1 LEEPLADREARP
13 RASESDVAETGA
25 RKWIITV
32 TVVLATLIELIDT
45 SIVNVALPQ
54 MMGNLSATLDEVA
67 WVVTSYVVANVII
80 VPMTGF
86 LSGIFGRR
94 NYFAGSIVLFTIA
107 SFFCGHATNIWELV
121 FFRFVQGVGGGA
133 LFSTSQSIL
142 IETFP
147 PEELGLANGLFG
159 LGVVMGPTIGPTLGG
174 WIVDNYSWPWIF
186 YVNIPIGIAAALLTI
201 SFIRETPHRRR
212 VESVD
217 WSGIALLVVGIGS
230 LQVVLERGERD
241 DWFSATYITVLSLV
255 ALIGI
260 AAFVWRELTAE
271 HPVVDLHVLKDRSLA
286 VGTLFTFI
294 LGFGLYS
301 SVFIFPVFAQNLLGF
316 TAMQTGLI
324 LLPGGIATAFM
335 MPIVGKLLQRGV
347 PAQLMNALGFGSFF
361 VFTRMLS
368 HSTLSSGRVDF
379 FWPLIF
385 RGVGLGLL
393 FVPLTTLALSNL
405 RGKDVAQG
413 TGLTNMMRQLG
424 GSFGIALIA
433 TYVEKRSWVHRQTL
447 LEHVS
452 IYDPALRE
460 RFNQIVAGL
469 MSRGSNLIEAQRQAY
484 AAIEGAVTR
493 QTFLLTYMDAFR
505 VVGIFFLFCIPLLLL
520 FRRRRRGEA
529 PAAPALAH

>member
-1 LEEPLADREARP
+1 MAEAG
-13 RASESDVAETGA
+13 V
-25 RKWIITV
+25 RKWIITI

-67 WVVTSYVVANVII
+67 WVVTSYVVANVIV

-94 NYFAGSIVLFTIA
+94 NYFAGSIVLFTVA

-121 FFRFVQGVGGGA
+121 IFRFIQGIGGGG
-133 LFSTSQSIL
+133 LFATSQSIL

-186 YVNIPIGIAAALLTI
+186 YVNIPIGIGATLLAL
-201 SFIRETPHRRR
+201 SFIREAQERRK
-212 VESVD
+212 VTSVD
-217 WSGIALLVVGIGS
+217 WAGIALLVVGIGS

-241 DWFSATYITVLSLV
+241 DWFSSTYIVVLTIV
-255 ALIGI
+255 AAGGI
-260 AAFVWRELTAE
+260 AAFIWRELTAE
-271 HPVVDLHVLKDRSLA
+271 HPVVELHVLKDRSLA

-316 TAMQTGLI
+316 TAMQTGLL

-335 MPIVGKLLQRGV
+335 MPIVGRLLQKKV
-347 PAQLMNALGFGSFF
+347 PPQLMNALGFISFF
-361 VFTRMLS
+361 LFTYMLS
-368 HSTLSSGRVDF
+368 RSTLASGKHDF

-405 RGKDVAQG
+405 RGKDIAQG

-424 GSFGIALIA
+424 GSFGVALIA
-433 TYVEKRSWVHRQTL
+433 TYIEKRSWSHRQSL
-447 LEHVS
+447 LAHVS
-452 IYDPALRE
+452 IYDAPVRE
-460 RFNQIVAGL
+460 RLNAIVQGL
-469 MSRGSNLIEAQRQAY
+469 LAKGSTLLDAQRQAY
-484 AAIEGAVTR
+484 AALEGLVTR

-505 VVGIFFLFCIPLLLL
+505 IVGVFFLCCIPLLLL
-520 FRRRRRGEA
+520 FKRVRGA
-529 PAAPALAH
+529 PVTAAMH